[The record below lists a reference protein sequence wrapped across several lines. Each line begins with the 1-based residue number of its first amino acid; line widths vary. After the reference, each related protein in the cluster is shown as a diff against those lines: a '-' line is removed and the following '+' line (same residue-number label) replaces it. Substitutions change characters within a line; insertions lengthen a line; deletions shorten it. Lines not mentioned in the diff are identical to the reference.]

1 MNRSNRGMLLL
12 LIAVLGWFFVVRPQ
26 INLFGERSLDAKAK
40 QDEVVSYEQRIKD
53 IDFIREKGADFQK
66 VLTAQYLAM
75 PKEAQIPEVL
85 VMIESLAASS
95 GVALGSA
102 TVGNPDSSEVP
113 VAISFTGSLSS
124 VSSFLNTLN
133 ANIRTVLIKDQSMSA
148 DVSGN
153 LTVTMQLGLV
163 YQGGT
168 L

>member
-1 MNRSNRGMLLL
+1 MNRSNRGVILLL
-12 LIAVLGWFFVVRPQ
+12 VAVLGWFFVVRPQ
-26 INLFGERSLDAKAK
+26 INLFGERSLDSKAR

-75 PKEAQIPEVL
+75 PQTAQIPEVL
-85 VMIESLAASS
+85 VMIESLAATS
-95 GVALGSA
+95 GVSLGSA
-102 TVGNPDSSEVP
+102 TVGNPDSNEVP
-113 VAISFTGSLSS
+113 VAISFTGNLGS
-124 VSSFLNTLN
+124 VSAFLNTLN
-133 ANIRTVLIKDQSMSA
+133 NNIRTVLIKDQSMTA
-148 DVSGN
+148 DASGT

>member
-1 MNRSNRGMLLL
+1 MNRSNRGMILL

-26 INLFGERSLDAKAK
+26 IDLFGQRSLDAKAK
-40 QDEVVSYEQRIKD
+40 QDEVVSYDQRIKD

-75 PKEAQIPEVL
+75 PQSAQIPEVL

-102 TVGNPDSSEVP
+102 TVGNPDSNEVP
-113 VAISFTGSLSS
+113 VSISFTGSLGS

-133 ANIRTVLIKDQSMSA
+133 ANIRTVLIKDQTMTA